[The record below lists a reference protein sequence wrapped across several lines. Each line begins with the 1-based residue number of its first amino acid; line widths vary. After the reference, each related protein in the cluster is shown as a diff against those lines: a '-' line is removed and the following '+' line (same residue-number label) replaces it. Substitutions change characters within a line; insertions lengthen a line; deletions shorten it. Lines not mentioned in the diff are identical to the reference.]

1 MIAYIKGVVTQTLPG
16 SVVIENNNIGYCVH
30 VPDNSSAY
38 LTKDGE
44 IITLYTAML
53 VREDDISLYGFTD
66 TQSLAMFNLLLT
78 VNGIGAKAAL
88 AILSALNLSELKKA
102 IAFED
107 AALITKANGVG
118 KKTAQRVCLELKDKV
133 GPAEDI
139 AGGISEVN
147 IEKGSPK
154 EDALA
159 ALMSLGYSKT
169 EAMSALIGITEKDL
183 SAEEYIKRALR
194 SRR

>member
-88 AILSALNLSELKKA
+88 AILSALSLSELKKA

>member
-88 AILSALNLSELKKA
+88 AILSALSLSELKKA

-139 AGGISEVN
+139 AGSISEVN